1 MESMEEGFLAK
12 ILVPDGAKDI
22 PVGEVIMSSKKNC
35 LISLLGC
42 FVVLFSMKGR
52 FEEYMHG
59 VYLLFHLKS
68 ISIKGLLMTKVVL
81 LVYPRTLFMQR
92 HV

>member
-1 MESMEEGFLAK
+1 MEEGFLAK

-22 PVGEVIMSSKKNC
+22 LVGEVSMSSKKNC

-42 FVVLFSMKGR
+42 FVVFFSMKGR
-52 FEEYMHG
+52 FEEYAG

-68 ISIKGLLMTKVVL
+68 ISIKGLLMTKFVL

>member
-22 PVGEVIMSSKKNC
+22 PVGEVILSSKKNY

-42 FVVLFSMKGR
+42 FVVFFSMKGR
-52 FEEYMHG
+52 FEECARR
-59 VYLLFHLKS
+59 LLAFLAF
-68 ISIKGLLMTKVVL
+68 LLRD
-81 LVYPRTLFMQR
+81 Y
-92 HV
+92 

>member
-22 PVGEVIMSSKKNC
+22 PVGEVSMSSKKNC

-42 FVVLFSMKGR
+42 FVVFFSMKGR
-52 FEEYMHG
+52 FEEYARC
-59 VYLLFHLKS
+59 LLAFSPEKHF
-68 ISIKGLLMTKVVL
+68 
-81 LVYPRTLFMQR
+81 Y
-92 HV
+92 